1 MNPTLSARCAK
12 GPRKGAFAYLAERV
26 EFDENP
32 VRQNGRIAVLHGAAA
47 PKG

>member
-1 MNPTLSARCAK
+1 MHPSLSARHAK
-12 GPRKGAFAYLAERV
+12 GPRKGAFAYLAER
-26 EFDENP
+26 EQFEEKP